1 MRNGQVRST
10 TRIPTEGP
18 FTQCAKAGGVARI
31 DNYSCLPHCGWVFYP
46 PAASIQ
52 FWFRNSTKGIEG
64 LLSKVA
70 GVTLVS
76 KV

>member
-1 MRNGQVRST
+1 MRNGQVRSM
-10 TRIPTEGP
+10 TRITTAGP

-31 DNYSCLPHCGWVFYP
+31 DNYPALPHCGWAFYP
-46 PAASIQ
+46 PATSIQ
-52 FWFRNSTKGIEG
+52 LWFRNSTKRIEG

-70 GVTLVS
+70 GITLIS